1 MEEIP
6 VSERS
11 KFANVVLKDSG
22 IRQHYN
28 LIVIAIKKANKDM
41 RFNPS
46 FESRIQP
53 GDTLIAVGEEH
64 NLLALEND
72 LNPGTQQQLQ

>member
-11 KFANVVLKDSG
+11 KIANVILKDSG
-22 IRQHYN
+22 IRQRYD
-28 LIVIAIKKANKDM
+28 LIIIAIEKSDQEM
-41 RFNPS
+41 IFNPS

-64 NLLALEND
+64 NLLALSRE
-72 LNPGTQQQLQ
+72 LNPGAE